1 MTTAPDP
8 SREYRIREALAAHAR
23 GWLMTPLDGKKPTDN
38 KWQLAPVPS
47 EEQVERWATLG
58 NVGLR
63 TGRNSGV
70 VVIDVDSAKGGRIDN
85 LPETPTAL
93 TGGGGMHYYFRAPS
107 LPLRNSAGRLA
118 PHVDFRAEGGQV
130 VFPGSIHPETA
141 KPYLWAPT
149 RSPDDVELAELPE
162 WVIERLT
169 ESKGYAR
176 AAYDGEIA
184 RVRQSVEGARNDT
197 LNRAAFSLGQL
208 VGGGVLD
215 EQLVIQG
222 LLEATSLPRDEAIVT
237 IRSGITKGR
246 ENPRT
251 PPAKQGTDRTVL
263 VPGAH
268 ITDRA
273 KYIEVGNH
281 AFADAVIR
289 GFPEGK
295 LYHRSHVPGELVGEP
310 GRLVFVPLTTERTRL
325 LTDAHVR
332 LGKWVVKK
340 EEPVLIYQNCSRDL
354 AGLIS
359 SAAETHP
366 TVREVRFL
374 ANYPVYTSTGRVA
387 PGLDATGVYYDEP
400 PELRDLRPDALAARD
415 VLEDLVVDFPFR
427 SHADRENYFGLLLT
441 PIVRPM
447 IDGNVPM
454 HLILSSLERTGKTKL
469 AEDVLGGIVLGRPT
483 PAMQLPATDEERSK
497 AILSLLLRGDTIAHL
512 DNIREFLDSA
522 ALASLITAGTY
533 SGRLLGQSRMIDVAN
548 LMALVGTGNNVR
560 ATGEMCKRIIPIA
573 LQPASDD
580 PQGRSDFVYPDLR
593 EHVRAVRRTV
603 LETLLG
609 MVDAWIAAA
618 RPRGTVRLGGFE
630 SWAAIVGGVLQFH
643 GFSQWGQNLREWQ
656 RQADPEGEDL
666 RAFEAAWWAAFQGA
680 QVSAKQLLDLAL
692 RDDLFLGAL
701 SRANTDAARMAT
713 FSKSVLSRN
722 LDRPVAES
730 VIRVRKF
737 GNNRAYYLDR
747 GAFGVESA
755 A

>member
-1 MTTAPDP
+1 MPATAD
-8 SREYRIREALAAHAR
+8 SSTDYRVREALAAHAR

-85 LPETPTAL
+85 LPETPTVL

-176 AAYDGEIA
+176 AAFDGEIA
-184 RVRQSVEGARNDT
+184 RVRQAVEGTRNDT
-197 LNRAAFSLGQL
+197 LNRSAFSLGQL
-208 VGGGVLD
+208 VGGGVLE

-237 IRSGITKGR
+237 IRSGIAKGR

-251 PPAKQGTDRTVL
+251 PPAKPGASKTVL
-263 VPGAH
+263 TPGAH

-273 KYIEVGNH
+273 EYVEVGNH

-289 GFPEGK
+289 GLPDGR
-295 LYHRSHVPGELVGEP
+295 LYHRSHVPGELIGEP
-310 GRLVFVPLTTERTRL
+310 GAMAFVPITVTRAQL

-340 EEPVLIYQNCSRDL
+340 DDESVLIYQNCNREM
-354 AGLIS
+354 GGFVT

-366 TVREVRFL
+366 SVREIRFL
-374 ANYPVYTSTGRVA
+374 ANYPVYTTAGRVT
-387 PGLDATGVYYDEP
+387 PGLDPTGVYYDEP
-400 PELRDLRPDALAARD
+400 PALRDLRPDPQCARD

-427 SHADRENYFGLLLT
+427 SQADRENFFGLLLT

-469 AEDVLGGIVLGRPT
+469 AEDVLGGIVIGKPT
-483 PAMQLPATDEERSK
+483 PAMQLPSTDEERSK

-533 SGRLLGQSRMIDVAN
+533 TGRYLGQSKMIDVAN
-548 LMALVGTGNNVR
+548 LLSLVGTGNNVR

-593 EHVRAVRRTV
+593 EHVRQVRRVV

-609 MVDAWIAAA
+609 MVDAWIAAG

-630 SWAAIVGGVLQFH
+630 DWAAIVGGIMQHH
-643 GFSQWGQNLREWQ
+643 GFTAWGSNLREWQ
-656 RQADPEGEDL
+656 RQADPEGEEL
-666 RAFEAAWWAAFQGA
+666 KAFEAAWWDAFRGA
-680 QVSAKQLLDLAL
+680 EVSPKELLAL
-692 RDDLFLGAL
+692 AAREDLFLGAL
-701 SRANTDAARMAT
+701 SRCHTDAARSAA
-713 FSKSVLSRN
+713 FGKSVLARN
-722 LDRPVAES
+722 LDRPIGES
-730 VIRVRKF
+730 VIRMRRSGV
-737 GNNRAYYLDR
+737 NRRYYLDR
-747 GAFGVESA
+747 QSDMREAG
-755 A
+755 